1 MTGTI
6 EQAATRRIDRYR
18 QLLRDRTIEQ
28 AATRRIDRYR
38 QLLRDRTIEQA
49 ATRRIDR
56 YRQLKGIQFFSFKV
70 LTVLTHLFL

>member
-1 MTGTI
+1 MLTAAVLTGQ
-6 EQAATRRIDRYR
+6 EPAVDKQADRAA
-18 QLLRDRTIEQ
+18 LWALNLDRLN
-28 AATRRIDRYR
+28 